1 MGAGSVPRVGT
12 AAWTAARLAW
22 RDRATA
28 SARALIAARR
38 AAAGAPPLTDA
49 LDAGVHATPAH
60 RSSMSPSDCWP
71 PGASQPR
78 PGMASRHVIDDAF
91 DPRDLSVL
99 VAAAKLSM
107 YALRGSD
114 GEASA
119 AALGRASEGI
129 LGLDAH
135 VAMRRTLRAMTE
147 TAHRAVHG
155 VHPVVSGVPAE
166 GDRTEGAHSGDDAP
180 TLRPVGAIFTHIVP
194 GETSGTSVTQ
204 STPIDAHGY
213 WSPHVDKANVPEY
226 DVSAVLYLSDGD
238 GVDFAGGALHF
249 MDASGGWKTVTPRR
263 NRLVV
268 FSSGEENVHA
278 VGVVTSGERTTLNL
292 WLTRDPRVAAAEDDC

>member
-49 LDAGVHATPAH
+49 LDAGVQATPAH

-71 PGASQPR
+71 PGASRPR
-78 PGMASRHVIDDAF
+78 PGTASRHVIDDAF

-99 VAAAKLSM
+99 VAAAKTSM
-107 YALRGSD
+107 NALRSSD

-147 TAHRAVHG
+147 TARRAVHG

-194 GETSGTSVTQ
+194 GETSVTSVAQ

-278 VGVVTSGERTTLNL
+278 VGLVTSGERTTLNL

>member
-71 PGASQPR
+71 PGASRPR

-147 TAHRAVHG
+147 TARRAVHG